1 VRRAFLAVPLVAVL
15 AAGCGS
21 GGEKRLSR
29 EEYAKRGDAV
39 CRAYNA
45 GTRALGTPTSMR
57 ALARVA
63 DRSLP
68 FLERAIRDLRRLRPP
83 KDEEATTRRWVRQLV
98 LLRRDVARI
107 RDRAHAND
115 ANGVR
120 GVVPDATKRND
131 RFSRL
136 AGKLGMTVCSRG

>member
-1 VRRAFLAVPLVAVL
+1 VRRSLLALPLVLAL

-21 GGEKRLSR
+21 SGEKRLSR
-29 EEYAKRGDAV
+29 EEYAQRADTV

-45 GTRALGTPTSMR
+45 GTRGLGTPHSMR

-63 DRSLP
+63 GRSLP
-68 FLERAIRDLRRLRPP
+68 FLDRALRDLRRLRPP
-83 KDEEATTRRWVRQLV
+83 KGEEATTRRWLRQLS
-98 LLRRDVARI
+98 LLRGDVVRI
-107 RDRAHAND
+107 RNRARANN

-120 GVVPDATKRND
+120 RVVPDATERND

-136 AGKLGMTVCSRG
+136 AGELGMTVCSRP